1 LRVCCFKGS
10 DYFYANQNEAPMMN
24 SSFATAAIG
33 VLLALWLVAGAA
45 AIWKGM
51 SLRNQALKSLRQ
63 TGRLTRLL
71 ETAPAIPVV
80 VRGDNRIEASDRLSR
95 LLGLSSNAE
104 SLEDFHTLDG
114 NGLIEAD
121 LLTLESEVKTT
132 QRTGKGFSIP
142 LRVAQSDRRILV
154 VGNIADA
161 IIYPNGAALLWF
173 FDLTDNLREWEKV
186 KSEFESANAAFT
198 SLAALIEETPLP
210 MWHRGPDLKLN
221 FVNRAY
227 VNAVGA
233 EDSDTAVENGT
244 ELIEPV
250 DGSTAM
256 SFAAKAQTTKQP
268 LERVVSSTIDGER
281 RQMRVIDIP
290 LGASGVAGIAIDVQ
304 DLVEARAE
312 FRRLS
317 DAQRDLLDMM
327 SAGVAQFDS
336 DQSLSFANLPFQRLF
351 AFRDQ
356 WVAEKPAFARVLDRI
371 RENGKLP
378 EVRDFPEWRMERE
391 NWFLSAN
398 PNEENWLLP
407 DGTHLRVLA
416 QPMPGGGLL
425 LIFEDRTEQAQLAS
439 ARDILLRVRTAT
451 FDNLSESVAVFA
463 ADGKLSIWNRLFA
476 ETWGLD
482 EDALIGHP
490 RLDELLPLFAKL
502 LQKPSQ
508 ITVVA
513 EILRM
518 TTANREQRR
527 SRVTFADGRIFQ
539 ISTTPLPDGNAL
551 FTMLDM
557 SDNIKIE
564 QALRDRNSALSEA
577 DAIKG
582 RFLANMSYEFRTP
595 LTSISG
601 FADLLK
607 AGIAGELNDKA
618 KEYVDAIAVS
628 AERLSQQ
635 INTVLDYSQGE
646 AGALPLSRAQF
657 DVGMLLSEIV
667 EEYAELAASLGI
679 AIKLEIGK
687 AATEIVG
694 DRQRLTQAIGH
705 ILDNAIRYGR
715 PDGNVLVLVTPRKND
730 IEIVISDDGRG
741 MTDSEQT
748 AVFDSFGRTQQST
761 GESEIGLGLPLAK
774 QLAQAHGGSLTLTS
788 EQGQGTTVIL
798 KLPKK

>member
-1 LRVCCFKGS
+1 
-10 DYFYANQNEAPMMN
+10 MMDGN
-24 SSFATAAIG
+24 LATVGIG
-33 VLLALWLVAGAA
+33 VLLALWLVAATV
-45 AIWKGM
+45 AIWQGM
-51 SLRNQALKSLRQ
+51 SLRRQALKSLRQ
-63 TGRLTRLL
+63 TARLTRLL

-95 LLGLSSNAE
+95 LLGLTGNAT
-104 SLEDFHTLDG
+104 SLGDFHSADG
-114 NGLIEAD
+114 NGLTEPD
-121 LLTLESEVKTT
+121 LRTLETEVRAT
-132 QRTGKGFSIP
+132 QRTGKAFSVP
-142 LRVAQSDRRILV
+142 LRIAQSDRRVLV

-161 IIYPNGAALLWF
+161 LIYPNGAALLWF

-186 KSEFESANAAFT
+186 KGEFESARTAFT
-198 SLAALIEETPLP
+198 ALTALIEETPLP
-210 MWHRGPDLKLN
+210 IWHRSPDLRLN

-227 VNAVGA
+227 VAAVGA
-233 EDSDTAVENGT
+233 EDGDAAVEQGI

-256 SFAAKAQTTKQP
+256 SFAAKAQALKQP
-268 LERVVSSTIDGER
+268 LERVVSSTLAGER

-290 LGASGVAGIAIDVQ
+290 LGAAGVAGIAIDVQ
-304 DLVEARAE
+304 ELIDARAE
-312 FRRLS
+312 FRKLS

-336 DQSLSFANLPFQRLF
+336 DRSLSFANLPFQRLF

-356 WVAEKPAFARVLDRI
+356 WVADRPEFARVLDRI

-378 EVRDFPEWRMERE
+378 EVRDFPEWRIERE
-391 NWFLSAN
+391 NWFRSAH

-439 ARDILLRVRTAT
+439 ARDTLLRVRTAT
-451 FDNLSESVAVFA
+451 FDNLSEGVAVFA

-476 ETWGLD
+476 ETWGL
-482 EDALIGHP
+482 EEEALISHP
-490 RLDELLPLFAKL
+490 RLDELLPIFAKL
-502 LQKPSQ
+502 LKKPSQ

-527 SRVTFADGRIFQ
+527 SRVSFSDGRIFQ

-557 SDNIKIE
+557 SDNVKIE
-564 QALRDRNSALSEA
+564 EALRERNSALAEA
-577 DAIKG
+577 DSIKG

-607 AGIAGELNDKA
+607 AGIAGEINDKA

-635 INTVLDYSQGE
+635 INTVLDYSQGQ
-646 AGALPLSRAQF
+646 AGALPIARAAL
-657 DVGMLLSEIV
+657 DVKSMLTEIV
-667 EEYAELAASLGI
+667 EDHAELASSQGIIVQLDTGNEAIEILGD
-679 AIKLEIGK
+679 G
-687 AATEIVG
+687 
-694 DRQRLTQAIGH
+694 QRLGQAIGH

-715 PDGNVLVLVTPRKND
+715 ADGNVLVLAKNTKND
-730 IEIVISDDGRG
+730 VEIIISDNGQG
-741 MTDSEQT
+741 MTSKEQT
-748 AVFDSFGRTQQST
+748 AVFDSFGRSQQPA
-761 GESEIGLGLPLAK
+761 GALGLGLPLAK
-774 QLAQAHGGSLTLTS
+774 QLAESHGGSLSLTS
-788 EQGQGTTVIL
+788 EQGKGTTVIM
-798 KLPKK
+798 KLPKKLPK

>member
-1 LRVCCFKGS
+1 
-10 DYFYANQNEAPMMN
+10 MMD
-24 SSFATAAIG
+24 SGIATVAIG
-33 VLLALWLVAGAA
+33 VMLALWLAAGAV
-45 AIWKGM
+45 AIWKGI

-95 LLGLSSNAE
+95 LLGLSGNA
-104 SLEDFHTLDG
+104 LTLPDFHGPENT
-114 NGLIEAD
+114 GLVESD
-121 LLTLESEVKTT
+121 LQTLETEVRTT

-154 VGNIADA
+154 IGNIADA

-186 KSEFESANAAFT
+186 KGEFDAATAAFT

-210 MWHRGPDLKLN
+210 IWHRGADLKLN
-221 FVNRAY
+221 FVNKAY
-227 VNAVGA
+227 VKAVGA
-233 EDSDTAVENGT
+233 DNSDAAVERGM

-250 DGSTAM
+250 DGAAAAT
-256 SFAAKAQTTKQP
+256 FAAKAQMTKQP
-268 LERVVSSTIDGER
+268 LERVVSSTIAGAR
-281 RQMRVIDIP
+281 RQIRVIDVP

-304 DLVEARAE
+304 ELVEARAE

-356 WVAEKPAFARVLDRI
+356 WIAEKPEFARVLDRI

-391 NWFLSAN
+391 NWFRSAN
-398 PNEENWLLP
+398 PNEEHWLLP

-439 ARDILLRVRTAT
+439 ARDTLLRVRTAT
-451 FDNLSESVAVFA
+451 FDNLSEAVAVFA
-463 ADGKLSIWNRLFA
+463 SDGKLSIWNRLFA
-476 ETWGLD
+476 ETWALD
-482 EDALIGHP
+482 EQALIHHP
-490 RLDELLPLFAKL
+490 RLDELLPSFAKL
-502 LQKPSQ
+502 LKKPSQ
-508 ITVVA
+508 IAVVA

-557 SDNIKIE
+557 SDNVKIE
-564 QALRDRNSALSEA
+564 QALRDRNAALSEA

-582 RFLANMSYEFRTP
+582 RFLGNMSYEFRTP

-607 AGIAGELNDKA
+607 AGIAGELNEKA
-618 KEYVDAIAVS
+618 REYVDAIAVS
-628 AERLSQQ
+628 ADRLSQQ

-646 AGALPLSRAQF
+646 AGVLPLARSPV
-657 DVGMLLSEIV
+657 DVGEMLLAV
-667 EEYAELAASLGI
+667 TQEYAELAASRGI
-679 AIKLEIGK
+679 AIKLETGASSI
-687 AATEIVG
+687 EIVG
-694 DRQRLTQAIGH
+694 DKQRLSQAIGL

-715 PDGNVLVLVTPRKND
+715 PDGNVLIFAKGRKSSA
-730 IEIVISDDGRG
+730 EIIISDDGQG
-741 MTDSEQT
+741 MSEILQT
-748 AVFDSFGRTQQST
+748 SVFDSFGRTQNMAAD
-761 GESEIGLGLPLAK
+761 GDAGLGLPLAR
-774 QLAQAHGGSLTLTS
+774 QLAVAHGGTLTLTS
-788 EQGQGTTVIL
+788 EAGQGTTVIL
-798 KLPKK
+798 KLPRK